1 MKKIRLILAIVL
13 LAVAS
18 LLGFSREPGLKLDPV
33 FKDGKVWEIRSVL
46 VNKSEMPTFSRVVTG
61 DTIVNNRFCKK
72 LERLENGEIVP
83 NSAQIW
89 YEEDN
94 RIYSNTSSPD
104 RLYYDLGADVG
115 DEYPWMKSDVLEVRH
130 VTVCGVERRVV
141 EFYRTYR
148 ENLEDRDYWI
158 EGVGPVYGSVCAGLP
173 RPGFSDL
180 LHHEIVAC
188 YEDGRKIFDLE
199 EFEQTMKEILA
210 IEGVECD
217 VDDSNE
223 PVYDLFGRRVAK
235 PVPGQIYISKG
246 KKFVVT
252 E

>member
-1 MKKIRLILAIVL
+1 MKKIRLLLAIIA

-18 LLGFSREPGLKLDPV
+18 LQGYSRDTGLVLDPV
-33 FKDGKVWEIRSVL
+33 FKDGKVWEMLAKLIDGSVL
-46 VNKSEMPTFSRVVTG
+46 PAFSCEIVG
-61 DTIVNNRFCKK
+61 DTIARDKPCKK
-72 LERLENGEIVP
+72 LVYIFDGVEYADHAEAWFETDNMIYLKGAGEN
-83 NSAQIW
+83 
-89 YEEDN
+89 EEM
-94 RIYSNTSSPD
+94 
-104 RLYYDLGADVG
+104 YYDLGSSIG
-115 DEYPWMKSDVLEVRH
+115 DTYPGLGEVLSVRH
-130 VTVCGVERRVV
+130 ITICGVERRVV
-141 EFYRTYR
+141 EVNRRFRYDN
-148 ENLEDRDYWI
+148 ERDYWI
-158 EGVGPVYGSVCAGLP
+158 EGVGPVYGTLCEPQP
-173 RPGFSDL
+173 RPGVSKLDYY
-180 LHHEIVAC
+180 ITKAC

-235 PVPGQIYISKG
+235 PVPGQIYLRKG